1 MNYLYLF
8 KDFLYCKSQKHIPNI
23 LNIDLTIDSIL
34 RGNLSV
40 ARFGDGEID
49 LLLNINHPKYQ
60 DYNLKLVEKLK
71 ETLNTNDEKLLIC
84 IPKFFSNIDYKPYN
98 AKTKKHWRKFIS
110 RNRKEIYE
118 ILDFNRTYGNTQFTR
133 NYIDLENKSSAK
145 EYFSRIRQIWNNREV
160 IVIEGKYT
168 RFGVGN
174 DLLDNAKT
182 IRRILCPEKNAF
194 DGYEI
199 ILEKAISCS
208 KEVLFLI
215 ALGPTA
221 TVLAKDLCLHG
232 YQAIDI
238 GHLDIEYE
246 WYLSGTDKKVAI
258 KNKWVNETNDFI
270 DQNSDTL
277 KDGKYEESIIERI
290 EL

>member
-8 KDFLYCKSQKHIPNI
+8 KDFLYCKRQKHIPNI